1 MNDFISMMAC
11 REETLKRII
20 KRIHSEPY
28 SNIENI
34 CWEEGLPFEDLTLDE
49 RNRVMKEI
57 NIRI

>member
-20 KRIHSEPY
+20 TRIHSESY

-34 CWEEGLPFEDLTLDE
+34 CGTEGLPFEDLTLDE
-49 RNRVMKEI
+49 RNRIMKEM
-57 NIRI
+57 NTRI